1 MRWKAFGIA
10 AAALL
15 AAAAL
20 PLVALA
26 DNNTPPPSTP
36 PTSTTTTT
44 TTTTSPTSPNRAPH
58 AIWFAGAVVSAGSGS
73 MTVDV
78 MVTGKHDTQ
87 LDGKQVAVGIDS
99 STQIDY
105 GKGKSSIDPGDLV
118 GVQATPSDATL
129 ATLTATTIHVR
140 CNCHFAAGTL
150 GSVGSSSFAVDVSK
164 TGPYDTVLN
173 GNAVTFQVNGS
184 TVFVQGKD
192 STSGSISDL
201 KSGEKVAVIF
211 AASGFF
217 KDPNFNWQT
226 ATFTASHVRY
236 QGDLQPAPVNPNP

>member
-1 MRWKAFGIA
+1 MRWKGFGIA
-10 AAALL
+10 AAALVV
-15 AAAAL
+15 AASV

-26 DNNTPPPSTP
+26 DNNQPPPTSP
-36 PTSTTTTT
+36 PTSTTTTPKT
-44 TTTTSPTSPNRAPH
+44 PKVH
-58 AIWFAGAVVSAGSGS
+58 AIWFAGAVTSASS
-73 MTVDV
+73 SSVTLDV

-87 LDGKQVAVGIDS
+87 LDGKQVTVGIDS
-99 STQIDY
+99 GTQIVY
-105 GKGKSSIDPGDLV
+105 GKGKSSIDPGDLI
-118 GVQATPSDATL
+118 GVRAIPSDATL
-129 ATLTATTIHVR
+129 ATLTAKEIHVR

-150 GSVGSSSFAVDVSK
+150 GSVGSSSFAVNVSK

-192 STSGSISDL
+192 KASGSISDL

-211 AASGFF
+211 SATGFF

-236 QGDLQPAPVNPNP
+236 QGNLQPAKTNP

>member
-1 MRWKAFGIA
+1 MRWKGLGIA
-10 AAALL
+10 AAGLL

-20 PLVALA
+20 PLAALA
-26 DNNTPPPSTP
+26 DNNQPPPSTP

-44 TTTTSPTSPNRAPH
+44 TTPKTPRVH
-58 AIWFAGAVVSAGSGS
+58 QIWFAGAVTSASS
-73 MTVDV
+73 DAVTLDV

-87 LDGKQVAVGIDS
+87 LDGKQVTVGIDS
-99 STQIDY
+99 STQIVY
-105 GKGKSSIDPGDLV
+105 GKGKSSIEPGDLI
-118 GVQATPSDATL
+118 GVKAIPSDATL
-129 ATLTATTIHVR
+129 ASLTAKEIHVR

-150 GSVGSSSFAVDVSK
+150 GSVGSSSFAVNVSK

-184 TVFVQGKD
+184 TVFVQGKG
-192 STSGSISDL
+192 STTGSISDL

-236 QGDLQPAPVNPNP
+236 QGPLQPAPTKP